1 MVNKVRTL
9 DECVLELDGIRK
21 CAFCGTELAEGEVC
35 TCNKYK
41 LVLRNLELI
50 GNANDAIARYENTKE
65 ELYGRMPEPSYEIRE
80 AIVAVPP
87 TPEPPAEDNGGNSDN
102 EEPTEGGGE

>member
-1 MVNKVRTL
+1 MADKVRTL
-9 DECVLELDGIRK
+9 EECVLELDGVRR
-21 CAFCGTELAEGEVC
+21 CAFCGKELAEGEVC

-80 AIVAVPP
+80 AIVPVPP
-87 TPEPPAEDNGGNSDN
+87 TPEPPAEDDGGEN
-102 EEPTEGGGE
+102 TEGGE

>member
-1 MVNKVRTL
+1 MANKVKTL

-41 LVLRNLELI
+41 LVLRNLHYIEVAQGQVQHYKDI
-50 GNANDAIARYENTKE
+50 IQSQYDN
-65 ELYGRMPEPSYEIRE
+65 MPEPSYEIRE

-87 TPEPPAEDNGGNSDN
+87 IPEPPDEGENSES
-102 EEPTEGGGE
+102 EEPINE

>member
-1 MVNKVRTL
+1 MQERNIVGGFTAA
-9 DECVLELDGIRK
+9 VLS
-21 CAFCGTELAEGEVC
+21 EGGVC

-41 LVLRNLELI
+41 LVLRNIELI
-50 GNANDAIARYENTKE
+50 GNANDAIARFENTRE
-65 ELYGRMPEPSYEIRE
+65 EIYGRMPEPSYEIRE

-87 TPEPPAEDNGGNSDN
+87 TPEPPAEGDGGNSDN